1 MDKEADAVAR
11 VSAVVLAWQ
20 AEPWLRRGVEALLAS
35 EKADVEVILVDNG
48 CTTDD
53 VEVLEH
59 VEGVTVVR
67 PGTNL
72 GFAGGCNAGAA
83 VATGDYVA
91 LVNGDAIVEPTTIAR
106 LTDEASRPGVGVVG
120 ASIRLAGDPRLI
132 NSAGNPVH
140 ILGLSWA
147 GRLNEPE
154 DRTQPEEVA
163 VASGACLLMS
173 LPEWRRLGG
182 FDEEYFAYHEDTEL
196 SMRVWQTGD
205 RVVYVPDAIAVHRY
219 EFSRNATKYYLIE
232 RNRLM
237 FLGTLWGWRALL
249 VLSPALAGL
258 ELGMLLLS
266 AKQGW
271 LGGKLRSYGW
281 LLKHAGH
288 IWRRRRQLRRER
300 TVPDKV
306 WMGRLTDQ
314 LDATAIELPAVVGPL
329 NAVMR
334 AYWRIARKLV

>member
-1 MDKEADAVAR
+1 MTEEADVVAR

-35 EKADVEVILVDNG
+35 EKAAVDVILVDNG

-53 VEVLEH
+53 VEVLSR

-106 LTDEASRPGVGVVG
+106 LAEEATRPGVGVVG
-120 ASIRLAGDPRLI
+120 ASIRLASDPRLI

-163 VASGACLLMS
+163 VASGACLLMA

-196 SMRVWQTGD
+196 SMRVWQTGG

-258 ELGMLLLS
+258 ELGMLLVS

-281 LLKHAGH
+281 LLKHTGH
-288 IWRRRRQLRRER
+288 IWRRRRLLRRER

-306 WMGRLTDQ
+306 WMDRLTDQ